1 MESLLLH
8 VVFLHVVLLGVGF
21 LGGSKRIK
29 ENAIILRQPFSLETS
44 MRILTVVLFA
54 VLTIP
59 FAAAQQN
66 QDATPESTKQS
77 ASKKDKK
84 PAPANAA
91 TPDKSAESGKPAESP
106 NAEIGEATDK
116 DKDKEEHYDVA
127 EVPPVIT
134 HHQIALNGKTLN
146 YTATAGRLPI
156 KRGDGK
162 TEAEMFFVAYTLDGQ
177 EAAKRPL
184 TFSFNGGPGS
194 ASVWLHMG
202 ALGPK
207 RVVLQP
213 NGFMPAAP
221 YRLEDNPD
229 TLLDRSDIVMVDAM
243 ATGYSRAATAELT
256 KKFLGVKGDVQAF
269 GEFIRLYISRY
280 DRWSSPLFLLGESYG
295 TTRAAGIAGYLADH
309 GIAFNGVTLLSMA
322 LDFQTLEWNKSN
334 DLPYFLLVPTFNMIA
349 GYHHKLSADLMQ
361 DVAKTREEVVRWSSN
376 DYALALGKGDAMTPE
391 ERRKIVD
398 QLSRYIG
405 LRPEVIETHNLRID
419 VPTFTRELL
428 LDQKLVTGR
437 LDGRFSSP
445 NPGDERYDPTSAAI
459 LPPYTSAFNNYLRT
473 ELNYRSDMPYRVF
486 AYDEVG
492 FQKWEWGNAVEGFPS
507 TAGGLR
513 SAMIKNPYM
522 KILVMEGYYDLATPF
537 AAANWTMDH
546 LNLDAQYRQNV
557 AYATYNSG
565 HMVYIDRAEH
575 NKMKKDLVDFMEKCL
590 PK

>member
-1 MESLLLH
+1 
-8 VVFLHVVLLGVGF
+8 
-21 LGGSKRIK
+21 
-29 ENAIILRQPFSLETS
+29 
-44 MRILTVVLFA
+44 MRILMVLFFA
-54 VLTIP
+54 LFTIP
-59 FAAAQQN
+59 LVVAQQN
-66 QDATPESTKQS
+66 QDTTVENAKQ
-77 ASKKDKK
+77 AAPKKDKGK
-84 PAPANAA
+84 KEPAPPIAA
-91 TPDKSAESGKPAESP
+91 TPDKSAESSKPAEPSKP
-106 NAEIGEATDK
+106 DSAETQ
-116 DKDKEEHYDVA
+116 DKEEHYDVA
-127 EVPPVIT
+127 EVPPVVT
-134 HHQIALNGKTLN
+134 HHQTALNGKTLS

-162 TEAEMFFVAYTLDGQ
+162 IEAEMFFVAYTLDGQ

-207 RVVLQP
+207 RVVMQP

-269 GEFIRLYISRY
+269 GEFIRLYLSRH

-322 LDFQTLEWNKSN
+322 VDFQTLEWNKSN
-334 DLPYFLLVPTFNMIA
+334 DLPYLLLVPTFNTIA
-349 GYHHKLSADLMQ
+349 GYHHKLSADLTQ
-361 DVAKTREEVVRWSSN
+361 DLAKTRDEVVRWSTS
-376 DYALALGKGDAMTPE
+376 DYALALGKGDALAPE
-391 ERRKIVD
+391 EHRKIVE

-405 LRPEVIETHNLRID
+405 LRPEVIEAHNLRID
-419 VPTFTRELL
+419 VPTFTKELL

-445 NPGDERYDPTSAAI
+445 DPGDDRFFDPTSAAI
-459 LPPYTSAFNNYLRT
+459 LPPYTSAFNHYLRT
-473 ELNYRSDMPYRVF
+473 ELNYKSDMPYRVF
-486 AYDEVG
+486 AYDQPG
-492 FQKWEWGNAVEGFPS
+492 FRDWEWGNAVEGFPS
-507 TAGGLR
+507 TAVGLR
-513 SAMIKNPYM
+513 GAMIKNPYM
-522 KILVMEGYYDLATPF
+522 KVLVMEGYYDLATPF

-546 LNLDAQYRQNV
+546 LNLDALFRQNV
-557 AYATYNSG
+557 SYATYNSG

-575 NKMKKDLVDFMEKCL
+575 DKMKKDLINFMEKCL
-590 PK
+590 PR

>member
-1 MESLLLH
+1 
-8 VVFLHVVLLGVGF
+8 
-21 LGGSKRIK
+21 
-29 ENAIILRQPFSLETS
+29 
-44 MRILTVVLFA
+44 MRILTVLVFA
-54 VLTIP
+54 VLTMP
-59 FAAAQQN
+59 FAVAQQD
-66 QDATPESTKQS
+66 QSPDTTSESTKQA
-77 ASKKDKK
+77 ASRKDKK
-84 PAPANAA
+84 PVSANAA
-91 TPDKSAESGKPAESP
+91 TPDKSAESGKPAEPPKADS
-106 NAEIGEATDK
+106 GEAT
-116 DKDKEEHYDVA
+116 DKEEHYDVA
-127 EVPPVIT
+127 EVPPVVT
-134 HHQIALNGKTLN
+134 HHQIALNGKTLS
-146 YTATAGRLPI
+146 YTATAGRLPL

-177 EAAKRPL
+177 DAGKRPL

-194 ASVWLHMG
+194 ASIWLHMG

-207 RVVLQP
+207 RVVLQS

-243 ATGYSRAATAELT
+243 ATGYSRAANAELT

-269 GEFIRLYISRY
+269 GEFIRLYLSRY
-280 DRWSSPLFLLGESYG
+280 NRWNSPLFLLGESYG

-322 LDFQTLEWNKSN
+322 VDFQTLEWNKSN
-334 DLPYFLLVPTFNMIA
+334 DLPYLLLVPTFNMIA
-349 GYHHKLSADLMQ
+349 GYHHKLSADLTQ
-361 DVAKTREEVVRWSSN
+361 DMAKTREEVVRWSAN
-376 DYALALGKGDAMTPE
+376 DYALALGKGDALMPE
-391 ERRKIVD
+391 ERRKIVQ
-398 QLSRYIG
+398 QLSRYLG
-405 LRPEVIETHNLRID
+405 LRPEVIEEHNMRID
-419 VPTFTRELL
+419 VPTFSHELL
-428 LDQKLVTGR
+428 LDQKLITGR

-445 NPGDERYDPTSAAI
+445 NPDEDRFSYDPTSAAI

-473 ELNYRSDMPYRVF
+473 ELNYKSDAPYRVF
-486 AYDEVG
+486 AYDQPG
-492 FQKWEWGNAVEGFPS
+492 FQSWEWGNAVEGFPS

-546 LNLDAQYRQNV
+546 LDLDTKYRQNIS
-557 AYATYNSG
+557 YATYGAG

-575 NKMKKDLVDFMEKCL
+575 DKMKKDLVEFMEKCL

>member
-1 MESLLLH
+1 
-8 VVFLHVVLLGVGF
+8 
-21 LGGSKRIK
+21 
-29 ENAIILRQPFSLETS
+29 
-44 MRILTVVLFA
+44 MRILIVLLLA

-59 FAAAQQN
+59 FAVTQQD
-66 QDATPESTKQS
+66 QDTTPESTKQA

-84 PAPANAA
+84 QTAPANVA
-91 TPDKSAESGKPAESP
+91 TPDKTAESAKPAEP
-106 NAEIGEATDK
+106 PKPDFGEAT

-134 HHQIALNGKTLN
+134 HHQITLNGKTLS

-177 EAAKRPL
+177 EAARRPL
-184 TFSFNGGPGS
+184 TFAFNGGPGS

-256 KKFLGVKGDVQAF
+256 KKFLGVRGDVEAF

-309 GIAFNGVTLLSMA
+309 GIAFNGVTLLSTA
-322 LDFQTLEWNKSN
+322 VDFQTLEWNNSN
-334 DLPYFLLVPTFNMIA
+334 DLPYLLLVPTFNMIA
-349 GYHHKLSADLMQ
+349 GYHHKLSADLTQ
-361 DVAKTREEVVRWSSN
+361 DVAKTREEVLRWSTN
-376 DYALALGKGDAMTPE
+376 DYALALGKGDALTPE
-391 ERRKIVD
+391 EHRKIVE
-398 QLSRYIG
+398 QLSRYLG
-405 LRPEVIETHNLRID
+405 LRPEVIEAHNLRID
-419 VPTFTRELL
+419 VPTFTHELL
-428 LDQKLVTGR
+428 LDQKLVVGR

-445 NPGDERYDPTSAAI
+445 NPDEDRFFYDPTSAAI

-473 ELNYRSDMPYRVF
+473 ELNYKSDMPYRVF
-486 AYDEVG
+486 AYDQPG
-492 FQKWEWGNAVEGFPS
+492 FHDWEWGNAVQGFPS

-546 LNLDAQYRQNV
+546 LDLDGKYRQSIS
-557 AYATYNSG
+557 YATYNAG

-575 NKMKKDLVDFMEKCL
+575 NKMKRDLVEFMEKCL

>member
-1 MESLLLH
+1 
-8 VVFLHVVLLGVGF
+8 
-21 LGGSKRIK
+21 
-29 ENAIILRQPFSLETS
+29 
-44 MRILTVVLFA
+44 MRILIVLFFA
-54 VLTIP
+54 TLTIP
-59 FAAAQQN
+59 FAATQQSS
-66 QDATPESTKQS
+66 DATPESAKQN
-77 ASKKDKK
+77 ASKRDKK
-84 PAPANAA
+84 STPASAA
-91 TPDKSAESGKPAESP
+91 TPDKAAESGKPAEAP
-106 NAEIGEATDK
+106 KGDANEAT
-116 DKDKEEHYDVA
+116 DKEEHYDVM

-134 HHQIALNGKTLN
+134 HHQTTLNGKTLS

-177 EAAKRPL
+177 DAAKRPL

-207 RVVLQP
+207 RVVMQS

-256 KKFLGVKGDVQAF
+256 KKFLGVKGDIQAF

-280 DRWSSPLFLLGESYG
+280 DRWNSPLFLLGESYG
-295 TTRAAGIAGYLADH
+295 TTRAAGLAGYLADH

-322 LDFQTLEWNKSN
+322 VDFQTLEWNKSN
-334 DLPYFLLVPTFNMIA
+334 DLPYLLLAPTFSMIA
-349 GYHHKLSADLMQ
+349 GYHHKLSPDLTQ
-361 DVAKTREEVVRWSSN
+361 DMAKTREEVVRWSNN
-376 DYALALGKGDAMTPE
+376 DYALALAKGDAMTPE
-391 ERRKIVD
+391 EHRKIVE

-405 LRPEVIETHNLRID
+405 LRPEVIEAHDLRID
-419 VPTFTRELL
+419 VPTFTKELL
-428 LDQKLVTGR
+428 LDQKQIVGR
-437 LDGRFSSP
+437 LDGRFMSP
-445 NPGDERYDPTSAAI
+445 EPDDRFFDPSSAAI

-473 ELNYRSDMPYRVF
+473 ELNYKSDMPYRVF
-486 AYDEVG
+486 AYDLPG
-492 FQKWEWGNAVEGFPS
+492 FRDWEWGNAVEGFPS

-537 AAANWTMDH
+537 AAANRTMDH
-546 LNLDAQYRQNV
+546 LDLGPQFRQNIS
-557 AYATYNSG
+557 YATYNSG

-575 NKMKKDLVDFMEKCL
+575 DKMKKDLVDFMEKCL

>member
-1 MESLLLH
+1 MKILI
-8 VVFLHVVLLGVGF
+8 VF
-21 LGGSKRIK
+21 
-29 ENAIILRQPFSLETS
+29 
-44 MRILTVVLFA
+44 LFA
-54 VLTIP
+54 VLTVP
-59 FAAAQQN
+59 FAAGQQN
-66 QDATPESTKQS
+66 QDATPESATPA
-77 ASKKDKK
+77 ASKKDRGKK
-84 PAPANAA
+84 EPMPANAA
-91 TPDKSAESGKPAESP
+91 TPEKPAESGKAVEPPKADS
-106 NAEIGEATDK
+106 GEAT

-127 EVPPVIT
+127 EVPPVVT
-134 HHQIALNGKTLN
+134 HHQVTLNGKTLS

-184 TFSFNGGPGS
+184 TFAFNGGPGS

-229 TLLDRSDIVMVDAM
+229 TLLDRSDLVMVDAM
-243 ATGYSRAATAELT
+243 ATGYSRAASAELT
-256 KKFLGVKGDVQAF
+256 KKFLGLKGDVQGF

-280 DRWSSPLFLLGESYG
+280 DRWSSPLFLFGESYG

-322 LDFQTLEWNKSN
+322 VDFQTLEWNKSN
-334 DLPYFLLVPTFNMIA
+334 DMPYFLLVPTFNMIA
-349 GYHHKLSADLMQ
+349 GYHHKLSADLTQ
-361 DVAKTREEVVRWSSN
+361 DVAKTREEVLRWSTN
-376 DYALALGKGDAMTPE
+376 DYALAMGKGDALTPE
-391 ERRKIVD
+391 EHRKIVE

-405 LRPEVIETHNLRID
+405 LRPEVIEAHDLRID
-419 VPTFTRELL
+419 VPTFTKELL

-445 NPGDERYDPTSAAI
+445 SPGGDERFYDPTGSAI

-473 ELNYRSDMPYRVF
+473 ELNYKSDMPYRVF
-486 AYDEVG
+486 AYDLPG
-492 FQKWEWGNAVEGFPS
+492 FREWDWGNAEQGFPS

-522 KILVMEGYYDLATPF
+522 KVLVMEGYYDLATPF

-546 LNLDAQYRQNV
+546 LNLDGQFRQNIS
-557 AYATYNSG
+557 YATYNAG

-590 PK
+590 AK

>member
-1 MESLLLH
+1 MLVQLFPPET
-8 VVFLHVVLLGVGF
+8 GMG
-21 LGGSKRIK
+21 
-29 ENAIILRQPFSLETS
+29 IL
-44 MRILTVVLFA
+44 IVLFLA
-54 VLTIP
+54 VFTSPL
-59 FAAAQQN
+59 AAAQQN
-66 QDATPESTKQS
+66 QSQDATQESAKQS

-84 PAPANAA
+84 QTTPASTA
-91 TPDKSAESGKPAESP
+91 TPDKSEESTKPAETKTEA
-106 NAEIGEATDK
+106 NEAT
-116 DKDKEEHYDVA
+116 DKEEHYDVT

-134 HHQIALNGKTLN
+134 HHQSTVNGKTLS
-146 YTATAGRLPI
+146 YTATTGRLPI

-162 TEAEMFFVAYTLDGQ
+162 IEAEMFFVAYTVDGQ
-177 EAAKRPL
+177 EPAKRPL

-207 RVVLQP
+207 RVVLES

-269 GEFIRLYISRY
+269 GEFIRLYLSRY
-280 DRWSSPLFLLGESYG
+280 ERWSSPLFLLGESYG
-295 TTRAAGIAGYLADH
+295 TTRAAGVAGYLDDH

-322 LDFQTLEWNKSN
+322 VDFQTLEWNNSN
-334 DLPYFLLVPTFNMIA
+334 DLPYPLLVPTFNMIA
-349 GYHHKLSADLMQ
+349 GYHHKLAADLTQ
-361 DVAKTREEVVRWSSN
+361 DVSKTREEVVRWSNN
-376 DYALALGKGDAMTPE
+376 DYALALGKGDALTPE
-391 ERRKIVD
+391 QHRRIVD

-405 LRPEVIETHNLRID
+405 LRPEVIEAHNLRID
-419 VPTFTRELL
+419 VPTFTQELL
-428 LDQKLVTGR
+428 LDQKLVVGR
-437 LDGRFSSP
+437 LDGRFTSP
-445 NPGDERYDPTSAAI
+445 SPGDERFYDPTSGAI

-473 ELNYRSDMPYRVF
+473 ELNYKSDMPYRVF
-486 AYDEVG
+486 AYDQPG
-492 FQKWEWGNAVEGFPS
+492 FQTWEWGNAVEGFPS

-522 KILVMEGYYDLATPF
+522 KVLVMEGYYDLATPF
-537 AAANWTMDH
+537 TAANWTMDH
-546 LNLDAQYRQNV
+546 LDLDGRFRQNIS
-557 AYATYNSG
+557 YATYSAG

-575 NKMKKDLVDFMEKCL
+575 DKMKKDLVDFMEKCL

>member
-1 MESLLLH
+1 MLVQL
-8 VVFLHVVLLGVGF
+8 
-21 LGGSKRIK
+21 
-29 ENAIILRQPFSLETS
+29 FSSETR
-44 MRILTVVLFA
+44 MRILTVLLFA
-54 VLTIP
+54 VLAIP
-59 FAAAQQN
+59 FTVAQQN
-66 QDATPESTKQS
+66 QDTTPESAKQA

-84 PAPANAA
+84 QATPASAA
-91 TPDKSAESGKPAESP
+91 TPDKTAESGKTAEPAKTDAS
-106 NAEIGEATDK
+106 EAA
-116 DKDKEEHYDVA
+116 DKEEHYDVA
-127 EVPPVIT
+127 EVPPVTT
-134 HHQIALNGKTLN
+134 HHQITLNGKTLS

-156 KRGDGK
+156 KRDDGK

-177 EAAKRPL
+177 DAAKRPL

-207 RVVLQP
+207 RVVLQA

-243 ATGYSRAATAELT
+243 ATGYSRAANAELT

-309 GIAFNGVTLLSMA
+309 GIVFNGVTLLSMA

-349 GYHHKLSADLMQ
+349 GYHHKLAADLTE

-376 DYALALGKGDAMTPE
+376 EYALALGKGDAMTPE
-391 ERRKIVD
+391 EHRKIVD
-398 QLSRYIG
+398 QLSRYTG
-405 LRPEVIETHNLRID
+405 LRPEVVEAHNLRID

-428 LDQKLVTGR
+428 LDQKLVVGR

-445 NPGDERYDPTSAAI
+445 NPDGDRFYDPTGSAI

-473 ELNYRSDMPYRVF
+473 ELNYKSDMPYRVF
-486 AYDEVG
+486 AYDQPG

-537 AAANWTMDH
+537 TAANWTMDH
-546 LNLDAQYRQNV
+546 LDLGPQFRQNIS
-557 AYATYNSG
+557 YATYKSG
-565 HMVYIDRAEH
+565 HMVYVDRAEH
-575 NKMKKDLVDFMEKCL
+575 DKMKKDLVEFMEKCL
-590 PK
+590 PR

>member
-1 MESLLLH
+1 M
-8 VVFLHVVLLGVGF
+8 
-21 LGGSKRIK
+21 KRVSRTF
-29 ENAIILRQPFSLETS
+29 A
-44 MRILTVVLFA
+44 A
-54 VLTIP
+54 VLIS
-59 FAAAQQN
+59 FAASIFATFFCGPAVAQQS
-66 QDATPESTKQS
+66 DAPKTA
-77 ASKKDKK
+77 ASKK
-84 PAPANAA
+84 PAPVPSN
-91 TPDKSAESGKPAESP
+91 EKPAESTVKP
-106 NAEIGEATDK
+106 EASAEQKPAPRETSGDK
-116 DKDKEEHYDVA
+116 EKDKEEHYDMTEA
-127 EVPPVIT
+127 APVVT
-134 HHQIALNGKTLN
+134 HHQLTIDGKLLK

-156 KRGDGK
+156 KRGDGRI
-162 TEAEMFFVAYTLDGQ
+162 EAEMFYVAYTLDGQ
-177 EAAKRPL
+177 DAEKRPL

-243 ATGYSRAATAELT
+243 STGYSRAATAELT

-349 GYHHKLSADLMQ
+349 GYHHKLAADLTQ
-361 DVAKTREEVVRWSSN
+361 DMAKTREEVVRWSTS

-391 ERRKIVD
+391 ERRKIVE

-405 LRPEVIETHNLRID
+405 LRPEVIEAHNLRID
-419 VPTFTRELL
+419 VPTFTKELL
-428 LDQKLVTGR
+428 LDQKLVAGR

-445 NPGDERYDPTSAAI
+445 DPDADRFYDPTGSAI

-473 ELNYRSDMPYRVF
+473 ELNYKSDMPYRVF
-486 AYDEVG
+486 AYDEPG

-522 KILVMEGYYDLATPF
+522 KILVMEGFYDLATPF

-546 LNLDAQYRQNV
+546 LDLGPQFRQNV
-557 AYATYNSG
+557 SYATYSSG

-575 NKMKKDLVDFMEKCL
+575 DKMKKDLVDFMGKCL

>member
-1 MESLLLH
+1 MKILA
-8 VVFLHVVLLGVGF
+8 VL
-21 LGGSKRIK
+21 
-29 ENAIILRQPFSLETS
+29 
-44 MRILTVVLFA
+44 LFA

-59 FAAAQQN
+59 FAVAQQDQS
-66 QDATPESTKQS
+66 QDTTSENAKQA

-84 PAPANAA
+84 QAAPANTA
-91 TPDKSAESGKPAESP
+91 TPDKSTESGKPAETP
-106 NAEIGEATDK
+106 KADAGEAT
-116 DKDKEEHYDVA
+116 DKEEHYDVA
-127 EVPPVIT
+127 EVPPVVT
-134 HHQIALNGKTLN
+134 RHQITLNGKILH

-162 TEAEMFFVAYTLDGQ
+162 IEAEMFFVAYTLDGQ
-177 EAAKRPL
+177 DATKRPL

-207 RVVLQP
+207 RVVLQQ

-229 TLLDRSDIVMVDAM
+229 TLLDHSDIVMVDAM

-295 TTRAAGIAGYLADH
+295 TTRAAGIAGYLGDH

-322 LDFQTLEWNKSN
+322 VDFQTLEWNKSN
-334 DLPYFLLVPTFNMIA
+334 DLPYLLLVPTFNMIA
-349 GYHHKLSADLMQ
+349 GYHHKLASDLTQ
-361 DVAKTREEVVRWSSN
+361 DVVKTREEVVRWATN

-391 ERRKIVD
+391 EHRKIVE

-405 LRPEVIETHNLRID
+405 LKPEVIEAHDLRID

-428 LDQKLVTGR
+428 LDQKLIAGR

-445 NPGDERYDPTSAAI
+445 NPGDERFYDPTSAAI
-459 LPPYTSAFNNYLRT
+459 LPPYNSAFNNYLRT
-473 ELNYRSDMPYRVF
+473 ELNYKSDMPYRVF
-486 AYDEVG
+486 AYDQPG
-492 FQKWEWGNAVEGFPS
+492 FQSWEWGNAVEGFPS

-546 LNLDAQYRQNV
+546 LDLGSQFRQNIS
-557 AYATYNSG
+557 YATYNSG

-575 NKMKKDLVDFMEKCL
+575 DKMKKDLVDFMEKCL

>member
-1 MESLLLH
+1 MKLWAAL
-8 VVFLHVVLLGVGF
+8 VF
-21 LGGSKRIK
+21 
-29 ENAIILRQPFSLETS
+29 A
-44 MRILTVVLFA
+44 MLTISFA
-54 VLTIP
+54 V
-59 FAAAQQN
+59 AQQD
-66 QDATPESTKQS
+66 QYPDTTSESTKQA
-77 ASKKDKK
+77 ASRRDKK
-84 PAPANAA
+84 TAPANAT
-91 TPDKSAESGKPAESP
+91 TPDKSAESGKPAEPPKADS
-106 NAEIGEATDK
+106 GEAT
-116 DKDKEEHYDVA
+116 DKEEHYDVA

-134 HHQIALNGKTLN
+134 HHQIALNGKTLS
-146 YTATAGRLPI
+146 YTATAGRLPL

-177 EAAKRPL
+177 DAGKRPL

-207 RVVLQP
+207 RVVLQS

-256 KKFLGVKGDVQAF
+256 KKFLGVTGDVQAF

-295 TTRAAGIAGYLADH
+295 TTRAAGIAGYLDDH

-322 LDFQTLEWNKSN
+322 VDFQTLEWNKSN

-349 GYHHKLSADLMQ
+349 GYHHKLSADLTQ
-361 DVAKTREEVVRWSSN
+361 DLAKTREEVVRWSSN
-376 DYALALGKGDAMTPE
+376 DYALALGKGDALTAE

-405 LRPEVIETHNLRID
+405 LRPEVIEAHDLRID
-419 VPTFTRELL
+419 VPTFTKELL
-428 LDQKLVTGR
+428 LDRQLITGR

-445 NPGDERYDPTSAAI
+445 NPGDERFYDPTSAAI

-473 ELNYRSDMPYRVF
+473 ELNYKSDMPYRVF
-486 AYDEVG
+486 AYDQPG
-492 FQKWEWGNAVEGFPS
+492 FQSWEWGNAEKGFPS

-522 KILVMEGYYDLATPF
+522 KVLVMEGYYDLATPF

-546 LNLDAQYRQNV
+546 LNLDAQFRQNV
-557 AYATYNSG
+557 SYATYNAG

>member
-1 MESLLLH
+1 
-8 VVFLHVVLLGVGF
+8 
-21 LGGSKRIK
+21 
-29 ENAIILRQPFSLETS
+29 
-44 MRILTVVLFA
+44 MRILAAILFA
-54 VLTIP
+54 VLVIP
-59 FAAAQQN
+59 SVAAQQN
-66 QDATPESTKQS
+66 QPSDTTPDSAKQT
-77 ASKKDKK
+77 ASKKDKAK
-84 PAPANAA
+84 KEPMPGNPSA
-91 TPDKSAESGKPAESP
+91 TPDKAAESGKPLEPPKPDSTAAAE
-106 NAEIGEATDK
+106 K
-116 DKDKEEHYDVA
+116 DKDEHYDVA

-134 HHQIALNGKTLN
+134 HHQAVLNGKTLS
-146 YTATAGRLPI
+146 YTVTAGRLPL

-162 TEAEMFFVAYTLDGQ
+162 IEAEMFFVAYTLDGQ
-177 EAAKRPL
+177 DASKRPL

-207 RVVLQP
+207 RVVLQS

-243 ATGYSRAATAELT
+243 STGYSRAANADLT
-256 KKFLGVKGDVQAF
+256 KTFLGLKGDVQAF

-322 LDFQTLEWNKSN
+322 VDFQTLEWNKSN

-349 GYHHKLSADLMQ
+349 GYHHKLAADLSQ
-361 DVAKTREEVVRWSSN
+361 DMAKTREEVIRWSTN
-376 DYALALGKGDAMTPE
+376 EYQLALSKGDTLTPE
-391 ERRKIVD
+391 ERRKIVE
-398 QLSRYIG
+398 QLSRYLG
-405 LRPEVIETHNLRID
+405 LRPEIIEAHNLRID
-419 VPTFTRELL
+419 VPTFTQELL
-428 LDQKLVTGR
+428 RDQQLVAGR

-445 NPGDERYDPTSAAI
+445 NPDDDRFYDPTSAAI
-459 LPPYTSAFNNYLRT
+459 LPPYTSAFNHYLRT
-473 ELNYRSDMPYRVF
+473 ELNYRVDMPYRVF
-486 AYDEVG
+486 AYDEPG
-492 FQKWEWGNAVEGFPS
+492 FRSWEWGNAEEGFPS
-507 TAGGLR
+507 TTGGLR

-522 KILVMEGYYDLATPF
+522 KVLVMEGFYDLATPF

-546 LNLDAQYRQNV
+546 LNLDAKSRQNIS
-557 AYATYNSG
+557 YATYGAG

-575 NKMKKDLVDFMEKCL
+575 DKMKKDLIDFMEKCL

>member
-1 MESLLLH
+1 MRMLVALLF
-8 VVFLHVVLLGVGF
+8 V
-21 LGGSKRIK
+21 
-29 ENAIILRQPFSLETS
+29 
-44 MRILTVVLFA
+44 

-59 FAAAQQN
+59 MAVAQQDQSQVTTSEN
-66 QDATPESTKQS
+66 AKQA

-84 PAPANAA
+84 PASANAA
-91 TPDKSAESGKPAESP
+91 TPDKSAESGKPAEAPKTDS
-106 NAEIGEATDK
+106 GEAT

-127 EVPPVIT
+127 EVPPVIPQ
-134 HHQIALNGKTLN
+134 HQIALNGKTLS
-146 YTATAGRLPI
+146 YTATTGRLPL

-177 EAAKRPL
+177 DAAKRPL
-184 TFSFNGGPGS
+184 TFAFNGGPGS

-207 RVVLQP
+207 RVVLQAS
-213 NGFMPAAP
+213 GFMPAAP
-221 YRLEDNPD
+221 YRLEDNPN

-243 ATGYSRAATAELT
+243 STGYSRAATAELT
-256 KKFLGVKGDVQAF
+256 KKFLGVKGDVEAF

-322 LDFQTLEWNKSN
+322 VDFQTLEYNKSN

-349 GYHHKLSADLMQ
+349 GYHHRLSADLTQ
-361 DVAKTREEVVRWSSN
+361 DVAKTREEVVRWSTN
-376 DYALALGKGDAMTPE
+376 DYALALGQGDAMTPE
-391 ERRKIVD
+391 ERRKIVE

-405 LRPEVIETHNLRID
+405 LRPEVIEAHNLRID
-419 VPTFTRELL
+419 VPTFTHELL

-445 NPGDERYDPTSAAI
+445 NPDEDRSFYDPTSAAI

-473 ELNYRSDMPYRVF
+473 ELSYKSDMPYRVF
-486 AYDEVG
+486 AYDQPG
-492 FQKWEWGNAVEGFPS
+492 FRNWDWGNAEQGFPS

-537 AAANWTMDH
+537 TAANWTMDH
-546 LNLDAQYRQNV
+546 LDLGPQFRQNV
-557 AYATYNSG
+557 SYATYNSG

>member
-1 MESLLLH
+1 
-8 VVFLHVVLLGVGF
+8 
-21 LGGSKRIK
+21 
-29 ENAIILRQPFSLETS
+29 
-44 MRILTVVLFA
+44 
-54 VLTIP
+54 
-59 FAAAQQN
+59 
-66 QDATPESTKQS
+66 
-77 ASKKDKK
+77 
-84 PAPANAA
+84 
-91 TPDKSAESGKPAESP
+91 
-106 NAEIGEATDK
+106 
-116 DKDKEEHYDVA
+116 
-127 EVPPVIT
+127 
-134 HHQIALNGKTLN
+134 
-146 YTATAGRLPI
+146 
-156 KRGDGK
+156 
-162 TEAEMFFVAYTLDGQ
+162 MFFVAYTLDGQ
-177 EAAKRPL
+177 DAGKRPL
-184 TFSFNGGPGS
+184 TFAFNGGPGS

-243 ATGYSRAATAELT
+243 STGYSRAATAELT
-256 KKFLGVKGDVQAF
+256 KNFLGVKGDVQAF
-269 GEFIRLYISRY
+269 GEFIRLYLSRY

-295 TTRAAGIAGYLADH
+295 TTRAAGLAGYLADH

-322 LDFQTLEWNKSN
+322 VDFQTLEWNKSN
-334 DLPYFLLVPTFNMIA
+334 DLPYLLLVPTFNMIA
-349 GYHHKLSADLMQ
+349 GYHHKLAVDLTQ
-361 DVAKTREEVVRWSSN
+361 DIAKTREEVVRWSTN

-391 ERRKIVD
+391 EHRKIVE

-405 LRPEVIETHNLRID
+405 LRPEVIEAHNLRID
-419 VPTFTRELL
+419 VPTFSRELL
-428 LDQKLVTGR
+428 LDQKLISGR

-445 NPGDERYDPTSAAI
+445 NPDEDRDYDPTTAAI

-473 ELNYRSDMPYRVF
+473 ELNYKSDMPYRVF

-492 FQKWEWGNAVEGFPS
+492 FSKWEWGNAVEGFPS

-546 LNLDAQYRQNV
+546 LDLGSQFRENISYG
-557 AYATYNSG
+557 TYNAG

-575 NKMKKDLVDFMEKCL
+575 DKMKKDLVDFMEKCL

>member
-1 MESLLLH
+1 
-8 VVFLHVVLLGVGF
+8 
-21 LGGSKRIK
+21 
-29 ENAIILRQPFSLETS
+29 
-44 MRILTVVLFA
+44 MRILMVLFCA

-59 FAAAQQN
+59 FAVAQQDQS
-66 QDATPESTKQS
+66 QDTTSETAKLA

-84 PAPANAA
+84 QATPANAA
-91 TPDKSAESGKPAESP
+91 TPDKSAESGKPAEP
-106 NAEIGEATDK
+106 PKVEQAEAT
-116 DKDKEEHYDVA
+116 DKEEHYDVA

-134 HHQIALNGKTLN
+134 HHQVTLNGKTLS
-146 YTATAGRLPI
+146 YTATAGRLPL

-177 EAAKRPL
+177 DAAKRPL
-184 TFSFNGGPGS
+184 TFAFNGGPGS

-207 RVVLQP
+207 RVVLQS

-243 ATGYSRAATAELT
+243 STGYSRAATAELA

-322 LDFQTLEWNKSN
+322 VDFQTLEWNKSN
-334 DLPYFLLVPTFNMIA
+334 DLPYLLLVPTFNMIA
-349 GYHHKLSADLMQ
+349 GYHHKLAVDLTQ
-361 DVAKTREEVVRWSSN
+361 DIAKTREEVVRWSTN

-391 ERRKIVD
+391 EHRKIVE

-405 LRPEVIETHNLRID
+405 LRPEVIEAHNLRID
-419 VPTFTRELL
+419 VPTFSRELL
-428 LDQKLVTGR
+428 LDQKLISGR

-445 NPGDERYDPTSAAI
+445 NPDEDRDYDPTTAAI

-473 ELNYRSDMPYRVF
+473 ELNYKSDMPYRVF

-492 FQKWEWGNAVEGFPS
+492 FSKWEWGNAVEGFPS

-546 LNLDAQYRQNV
+546 LDLGSQFRENISYG
-557 AYATYNSG
+557 TYNAG

-575 NKMKKDLVDFMEKCL
+575 DKMKKDLVDFMEKCL

>member
-1 MESLLLH
+1 
-8 VVFLHVVLLGVGF
+8 
-21 LGGSKRIK
+21 
-29 ENAIILRQPFSLETS
+29 
-44 MRILTVVLFA
+44 MRILAVLLFA

-59 FAAAQQN
+59 FTVAQQN
-66 QDATPESTKQS
+66 QDTTPESAKQA
-77 ASKKDKK
+77 ASRKDKK
-84 PAPANAA
+84 QTTPASAA
-91 TPDKSAESGKPAESP
+91 TPDKTAESGKTVESAKP
-106 NAEIGEATDK
+106 DASEAA
-116 DKDKEEHYDVA
+116 DKEEHYDVA
-127 EVPPVIT
+127 EVPPVTT
-134 HHQIALNGKTLN
+134 HHQITLHGKTLS

-156 KRGDGK
+156 KRDDGK

-177 EAAKRPL
+177 DAAKRPL

-207 RVVLQP
+207 RVVLQA

-243 ATGYSRAATAELT
+243 ATGYSRAANAELT

-349 GYHHKLSADLMQ
+349 GYHHKLAADLTG

-376 DYALALGKGDAMTPE
+376 EYALALGKGDAMTPE
-391 ERRKIVD
+391 EHRKIVD
-398 QLSRYIG
+398 QLARYIG
-405 LRPEVIETHNLRID
+405 LRPEVVEAHNLRID
-419 VPTFTRELL
+419 VPTFTHELL
-428 LDQKLVTGR
+428 LDQKLVVGR

-445 NPGDERYDPTSAAI
+445 DPGGDHFYDPTGAAI

-473 ELNYRSDMPYRVF
+473 DLNYKSDMPYRVF
-486 AYDEVG
+486 AYDQPG

-537 AAANWTMDH
+537 TAANWTMDH
-546 LNLDAQYRQNV
+546 LDLGPQSRQNIS
-557 AYATYNSG
+557 YATYGSG
-565 HMVYIDRAEH
+565 HMVYVDRAEH
-575 NKMKKDLVDFMEKCL
+575 DKMKKDLVEFMEKCL
-590 PK
+590 PR